1 MIKNLLLIIA
11 ATTMLAS
18 CNVNED
24 FDLSNVD
31 TDNIEIGN
39 EDSEFSLPVANFKI
53 NVNEEAAALSSTDS
67 TPTVVLSRASDGSS
81 IGDNIS
87 EVLETADA
95 WLPSNT
101 TLDIAKLASDDA
113 TVSRTESD
121 RIVDLLLAEL
131 KTSEDKRMTLAEKII
146 SDKDEFKLVY
156 EKFGVDPDESAETI
170 SATILSTISVADFDA
185 SELKDEFY
193 TYVTKYIKDNTSHE
207 ISQTISKLD
216 ISSVEDLFSDL
227 QNTISIITLIT
238 DEGTLPFK
246 FEVESLSIVADNQ
259 TISLSD
265 ELSMAELISLL
276 NSGDLSI
283 QSKINITEYSS
294 VDTDGAQYLKIILGV
309 LMQGSVK
316 L

>member
-1 MIKNLLLIIA
+1 MIKRVLFVVA
-11 ATTMLAS
+11 AVAMMAS

-24 FDLSNVD
+24 FDLSNVN
-31 TDNIEIGN
+31 TDNVEIGDEN
-39 EDSEFSLPVANFKI
+39 SEFSLPVANFKI
-53 NVNEEAAALSSTDS
+53 NVNDGTTEFSSTES
-67 TPTVVLSRASDGSS
+67 TPTVVISRASDGSD
-81 IGDNIS
+81 IGNNIS

-95 WLPSNT
+95 WLPSGT
-101 TLDIAKLASDDA
+101 TLDITKLSSDDA

-131 KTSEDKRMTLAEKII
+131 KTSETKRMTLAEKII
-146 SDKDEFKLVY
+146 SDKDEFTLVY
-156 EKFGVDPDESAETI
+156 EKFGVDPEESAETI
-170 SATILSTISVADFDA
+170 SATILSTISAADFDA

-193 TYVTKYIKDNTSHE
+193 AYVTEYIKDNTSHE
-207 ISQTISKLD
+207 ISQTISALD

-246 FEVESLSIVADNQ
+246 FEIESLSIVASGQ

-276 NSGDLSI
+276 NSGDLTI

-294 VDTDGAQYLKIILGV
+294 VDTTGAQYLKIILGV
-309 LMQGSVK
+309 LMKGSFK